1 MPGDQQNPTLGLV
14 LVTPC
19 MLCSCTVCMCSSPP
33 GKINACLQCLP
44 LPSTVCGN
52 GMAGRTLSGLSSTR
66 ASASSFPKVAWH
78 QKQGLWEQCDTVCE
92 AFPLDYPSLRDVGGV
107 EVWNRGMECQLSCSP
122 PSPSFP
128 SCKLAVPSLLKA
140 WSQGVLALL
149 AVASSVATPHWRTAG
164 RKSSSGEVLVR
175 FKG

>member
-1 MPGDQQNPTLGLV
+1 
-14 LVTPC
+14 
-19 MLCSCTVCMCSSPP
+19 MLCSCTICMCSSPP

-44 LPSTVCGN
+44 LPSTVCGS

-92 AFPLDYPSLRDVGGV
+92 AFPLDHPSLRDVGGV

-128 SCKLAVPSLLKA
+128 SCKLAVPSLLKT

-149 AVASSVATPHWRTAG
+149 AVASSVATLHWWTAD